1 MLQRISKLFSLYK
14 GLPKDIYY
22 LALARFI
29 LGLGN
34 FIIPFMV
41 LLLTQKQGYSTSVAG
56 TLVMV
61 VTGTYMAGSLLGGKL
76 SDAYGHKNIMVI
88 GELLGALVLIA
99 CGFFAEHHLIA
110 PGLLSLGYFFIG
122 IAVPASNALV
132 ADHSNP
138 GNRDAV
144 MSLSYLAYNLG
155 SGVGPVIAG
164 YLFWN
169 YTEWVYWGNG
179 LAIFIGILV
188 VAFYVKAKPN
198 HIEDEQEVSELEK
211 STDGGVWS
219 VLKERP
225 RLLVFGVL
233 CTLLWF
239 TLNQMTLTS
248 PLYYSHT
255 FDKEGAILFGQL
267 MTFASISVVLITP
280 VLMRLTSKHCELNSL
295 AMSGVLF
302 VAGYGLVVSYANI
315 PMQFVAW
322 FFLAAAEVLLLTKEG
337 IYIAN
342 QSPASHRGRISG
354 TLLTIRNIGL
364 MPTYMFMGSFIED
377 FGYQSAWIFIIGA
390 STLAALSFWLLYLQQ
405 KRASH
410 LNKIE
415 AV

>member
-1 MLQRISKLFSLYK
+1 MLQRISNIFLLYK

-56 TLVMV
+56 SLVMV
-61 VTGTYMAGSLLGGKL
+61 VIGTYMAGSLLGGKL
-76 SDAYGHKNIMVI
+76 SDAYGHKKIMVI
-88 GELLGALVLIA
+88 GELLGALVIIA
-99 CGFFAEHHLIA
+99 CGFFAEHYLLA
-110 PGLLSLGYFFIG
+110 PGLLFLGYFFIG
-122 IAVPASNALV
+122 IALPASNALV

-138 GNRDAV
+138 QNRDAV

-179 LAIFIGILV
+179 LAILIGIFV
-188 VAFYVKAKPN
+188 VAFYVKDKPQT
-198 HIEDEQEVSELEK
+198 IDGEQEVSELEK

-219 VLKERP
+219 ILKERP
-225 RLLVFGVL
+225 RLLVFGIL
-233 CTLLWF
+233 CTFLWF

-248 PLYYSHT
+248 PLYYSHI
-255 FDKEGAILFGQL
+255 FDKEGAVLFGQL
-267 MTFASISVVLITP
+267 MTFASISVVIITP
-280 VLMRLTSKHCELNSL
+280 VLMRMTSRHCELNSL
-295 AMSGVLF
+295 AVSGALF
-302 VAGYGLVVSYANI
+302 VIGYSLVIAYATI

-337 IYIAN
+337 VYIAN

-377 FGYQSAWIFIIGA
+377 FGYQSAWTLIIGVSA
-390 STLAALSFWLLYLQQ
+390 LAVLSFWILHLQQ
-405 KRASH
+405 KRASQ

>member
-1 MLQRISKLFSLYK
+1 MLQRIRNTFSLYK

-22 LALARFI
+22 LAFARFI

-41 LLLTQKQGYSTSVAG
+41 LLLTQKQGYSTSMAG

-76 SDAYGHKNIMVI
+76 SDAYGHKKIMVI
-88 GELLGALVLIA
+88 GELLGALVLIV
-99 CGFFAEHHLIA
+99 CGFFAEHHLVA
-110 PGLLSLGYFFIG
+110 PGLLFLGYFFIG

-169 YTEWVYWGNG
+169 HTEWVYWGNG
-179 LAIFIGILV
+179 LAIFVGILV
-188 VAFYVKAKPN
+188 VAFYVKDKP
-198 HIEDEQEVSELEK
+198 HQIEDEQEISELEK

-219 VLKERP
+219 ILKERP
-225 RLLVFGVL
+225 RLLVFGIL

-248 PLYYSHT
+248 PLYYSHI
-255 FDKEGAILFGQL
+255 FDEEGAILFGQL

-280 VLMRLTSKHCELNSL
+280 IIMRLTSSHCELHSL

-302 VAGYGLVVSYANI
+302 AIGYGVVVYYTNI
-315 PMQFVAW
+315 PMQFFAW

-342 QSPASHRGRISG
+342 HSPASHRGRISG
-354 TLLTIRNIGL
+354 LLLTIRNIGL

-377 FGYQSAWIFIIGA
+377 FGYQSSWALIIGA
-390 STLAALSFWLLYLQQ
+390 STLAALSFWLLYFQQ
-405 KRASH
+405 KRTSQ
-410 LNKIE
+410 LKKVE
-415 AV
+415 VV

>member
-1 MLQRISKLFSLYK
+1 MLQRLGNIFSLYK

-22 LALARFI
+22 LAIARFI

-56 TLVMV
+56 SLIMV

-76 SDAYGHKNIMVI
+76 SDTYGHKNIMVI
-88 GELLGALVLIA
+88 GELLGALVLIT
-99 CGFFAEHHLIA
+99 CGFFAEHHIVA
-110 PGLLSLGYFFIG
+110 PGLLFLGYFFIG

-138 GNRDAV
+138 KNRDAV

-188 VAFYVKAKPN
+188 VAFYVKAQPQTT
-198 HIEDEQEVSELEK
+198 DSEQEVSELEK
-211 STDGGVWS
+211 STDGGVWAI
-219 VLKERP
+219 LKERP
-225 RLLVFGVL
+225 RLLVFGIL

-248 PLYYSHT
+248 PLYYSHV
-255 FDKEGAILFGQL
+255 FDKDGAVLFGQL
-267 MTFASISVVLITP
+267 MTFASISVVIITP
-280 VLMRLTSKHCELNSL
+280 VLMKLTSRHCELNSL
-295 AMSGVLF
+295 AVSGALF
-302 VAGYGLVVSYANI
+302 VIGYGLVISYATI

-337 IYIAN
+337 VYIAN
-342 QSPASHRGRISG
+342 QSPASHRGRISS

-364 MPTYMFMGSFIED
+364 MPTYMFMGSFIEN
-377 FGYQSAWIFIIGA
+377 FGYPSAWILIIGA
-390 STLAALSFWLLYLQQ
+390 SALATLSFWVLYLQQ
-405 KRASH
+405 KHTSQVD
-410 LNKIE
+410 KVE